1 MVGHGRDD
9 GLNANVVAGRLQHE
23 LANYYD
29 NDIILYFGL
38 SEIKNVERKMLLSL
52 NY

>member
-1 MVGHGRDD
+1 MSST
-9 GLNANVVAGRLQHE
+9 NVVAGRLQHE

-38 SEIKNVERKMLLSL
+38 SEIKSMESKHGDKQGFTYANVPI
-52 NY
+52 